1 MHVKLKPT
9 ANRLFK
15 LLVKT
20 QQQQRGAITMT
31 GTWSYMVTVDFLQA
45 LQPLPLTSPPCNPF
59 SAQQLKPKLEKGKC
73 KARRTDSNW
82 DHAKAYMCVCM
93 CACVFL
99 YVPVCVSFFLM
110 KCPRRGAAGG
120 NSLSQGALQN
130 CILLHVRLILPNPW
144 TEPSGAK
151 SHSPLLNGEFM
162 FIFTNRWTYIRMNL
176 CVHVCVP
183 VSCVAHVAEPQGVG
197 ELLAS
202 NWNCRFNILNY
213 RLANG
218 QYFVTTLPAPPPL
231 PYCLLPPLPLLCL
244 ELPQTITC
252 THQIVPHK
260 LYCNKQSITL
270 CVFPALDSHQFS
282 SLPSPTW
289 EGQLLEGVR
298 LFGIRLFTETFHRFA
313 VVVVAVA
320 YSSWDCYI

>member
-1 MHVKLKPT
+1 
-9 ANRLFK
+9 
-15 LLVKT
+15 
-20 QQQQRGAITMT
+20 
-31 GTWSYMVTVDFLQA
+31 
-45 LQPLPLTSPPCNPF
+45 
-59 SAQQLKPKLEKGKC
+59 
-73 KARRTDSNW
+73 
-82 DHAKAYMCVCM
+82 
-93 CACVFL
+93 
-99 YVPVCVSFFLM
+99 
-110 KCPRRGAAGG
+110 
-120 NSLSQGALQN
+120 
-130 CILLHVRLILPNPW
+130 
-144 TEPSGAK
+144 
-151 SHSPLLNGEFM
+151 M

-231 PYCLLPPLPLLCL
+231 PYCLSPPLPLLCL
-244 ELPQTITC
+244 ELPQTVTC

-282 SLPSPTW
+282 SLPLL
-289 EGQLLEGVR
+289 QLGRGNFSRECDCLVFDCLQKLFIVLLLLFLLLIVLEIVILVYSYMWDSLYGSNCLEVST
-298 LFGIRLFTETFHRFA
+298 TETLRGFRRC
-313 VVVVAVA
+313 
-320 YSSWDCYI
+320 SK

>member
-1 MHVKLKPT
+1 MQSPKDWLQLRPSKGSHV
-9 ANRLFK
+9 
-15 LLVKT
+15 
-20 QQQQRGAITMT
+20 
-31 GTWSYMVTVDFLQA
+31 
-45 LQPLPLTSPPCNPF
+45 C
-59 SAQQLKPKLEKGKC
+59 E
-73 KARRTDSNW
+73 
-82 DHAKAYMCVCM
+82 CVCL
-93 CACVFL
+93 CECL
-99 YVPVCVSFFLM
+99 YVWLCVPVCVSFFLM

-120 NSLSQGALQN
+120 NSLSLPRSTAK
-130 CILLHVRLILPNPW
+130 LHFITRSIDF
-144 TEPSGAK
+144 TEPLNRTEWGQIALAFIK
-151 SHSPLLNGEFM
+151 WRVYVYIYKQMNIHSYEL
-162 FIFTNRWTYIRMNL
+162 
-176 CVHVCVP
+176 VCVC

-231 PYCLLPPLPLLCL
+231 PYCLLPPLPLVCL
-244 ELPQTITC
+244 ELPQTVTC
-252 THQIVPHK
+252 THQIGPHK

-270 CVFPALDSHQFS
+270 CVFPALDSHQFLL
-282 SLPSPTW
+282 LPSPTW